1 MECQSE
7 MNQNE
12 SNKIRTIR
20 YNICRSIKV
29 VTTFIVYTGF
39 DYNNYYNNLA
49 ENYEKT
55 PQEKARALAEAVNY
69 CKANNLLT
77 TQELQLL
84 KGTKKRA

>member
-1 MECQSE
+1 

-29 VTTFIVYTGF
+29 VTAFIVYTGF

-49 ENYEKT
+49 ENYENDTTREGETAGRGGELLQGEQSIDNTGT
-55 PQEKARALAEAVNY
+55 PVAEGNEGGA
-69 CKANNLLT
+69 
-77 TQELQLL
+77 
-84 KGTKKRA
+84 